1 MAGKF
6 LACHTDGKEKNMKIR
21 ILSLLICLGLA
32 FSASHRVQASA
43 PTPETSVPPNI
54 TLDPVISGLSDPIFA
69 THAGD
74 GSGRLFIAQ
83 QDGQILILNGTTL
96 DSTPFL
102 DISPI
107 VKTNGGEQGLLGLAF
122 DPDYDTNGYFY
133 VVYSAESSGSN
144 VLARYKVSSGDPDV
158 ADSGSGQILLTVA
171 KPAGEENHNGGMLA
185 FGPDGYLYY
194 GLGDGGG
201 GGDNHGAIG
210 NGQDLTAMLGKILR
224 LDVSTVPYTVPPTN
238 PFVGVAGND
247 EIWAYGVRNPWRFSF
262 DRSTGDLYIGDVGQD
277 TQEEI
282 DFQAAGFAGGAN
294 YGWRIREG
302 NLCYNPGSGC
312 GTPSAYV
319 APVATYDHNNG
330 CSVTGGYVYRGTAF
344 PGLVGVYLY
353 GDFCNGNLWGLY
365 KNSSNQW
372 VSKFIMDTG
381 YNISSFAEDEDG
393 ELYIVSI
400 GGDVVHI
407 TQFPITTV
415 TLTSGAALDGHIT
428 ESSETSIQGG
438 VIDVTN
444 TSLIVGDTAADRQI
458 RAILSFNTS
467 SIPDDAVITY
477 AKLRIK
483 KSSQTGGDP
492 FAALGQLVADIG
504 NPAFSGNPSLQ
515 STDFQAAAGANS
527 VAVFSGAPVASWYS
541 AALTQASLSKLNLT
555 GNSQFRLRF
564 TIDDNDNLAN
574 DRVNFISG
582 NASANKPE
590 LVINYYVP

>member
-1 MAGKF
+1 
-6 LACHTDGKEKNMKIR
+6 MKTKHV
-21 ILSLLICLGLA
+21 LLIIFLLIALA
-32 FSASHRVQASA
+32 ISPVTGATATDVGPEASI
-43 PTPETSVPPNI
+43 PPNLKL
-54 TLDPVISGLSDPIFA
+54 TPVISGLTQPIFA

-83 QDGQILILNGTTL
+83 LDGQILILDGQTL
-96 DSTPFL
+96 NSTPFL
-102 DISPI
+102 DISGI

-133 VVYSAESSGSN
+133 VVYSGEPTGSN
-144 VLARYKVSSGDPDV
+144 ILARYEVSNGDPDV
-158 ADSGSGQILLTVA
+158 ADSSSGQILLTVA

-201 GGDNHGAIG
+201 GGDNHGTIG
-210 NGQDLTAMLGKILR
+210 NGQDLTALLGKILR

-238 PFVGVAGND
+238 PFVGVAGED

-262 DRSTGDLYIGDVGQD
+262 DKSTGDLYIGDVGQN

-302 NLCYNPGSGC
+302 NLCFNPSNNC
-312 GTPSAYV
+312 GTPTSYV
-319 APVATYDHNNG
+319 APVAVYNHSSG

-353 GDFCNGNLWGLY
+353 GDFCTGNLWGLY
-365 KNSSNQW
+365 KNNSNQW
-372 VSKFIMDTG
+372 VSKLIKDTS
-381 YNISSFAEDEDG
+381 YNISSFAEGEDG
-393 ELYIVSI
+393 ELYLLSI
-400 GGDVVHI
+400 GGDLVHI
-407 TQFPITTV
+407 TQSPIITT
-415 TLTSGAALDGHIT
+415 TFTSGAALDGHIT
-428 ESSETSIQGG
+428 ETTETSIQGG
-438 VIDVTN
+438 VIDAAN
-444 TSLIVGDTAADRQI
+444 NALIVGDTAGDRQM

-467 SIPDDAVITY
+467 SLPDGAVITY

-492 FAALGQLVADIG
+492 FATLGQLVADIG
-504 NPAFSGNPSLQ
+504 NPAFSGNPILENS
-515 STDFQAAAGANS
+515 DFQAAAGANS
-527 VAVFSGAPVASWYS
+527 VAIFSSPPIANWYS
-541 AALTQASLSKLNLT
+541 APLTQASLSRLNLI

-574 DRVNFISG
+574 DRINFISG
-582 NASANKPE
+582 NMSTNKPE
-590 LVINYYVP
+590 LILNYFVP

>member
-1 MAGKF
+1 
-6 LACHTDGKEKNMKIR
+6 MKTKHV
-21 ILSLLICLGLA
+21 LFVTFLLIALIISPVTGA
-32 FSASHRVQASA
+32 AATDTGPEASI
-43 PTPETSVPPNI
+43 PPNFKL
-54 TLDPVISGLSDPIFA
+54 TPVISGLTQPIFA

-83 QDGQILILNGTTL
+83 LDGQILILDGTTL
-96 DSTPFL
+96 NSTPFL
-102 DISPI
+102 DISAI

-133 VVYSAESSGSN
+133 VVYSGEPSGSN
-144 VLARYKVSSGDPDV
+144 ILARYKVSNGDPDV
-158 ADSGSGQILLTVA
+158 ADSSSGQILLTVA
-171 KPAGEENHNGGMLA
+171 KPEENHNGGMLA

-201 GGDNHGAIG
+201 GGDNHGSIG
-210 NGQDLTAMLGKILR
+210 NGQDLTTMLGKILR

-302 NLCYNPGSGC
+302 NLCFNPSTNC
-312 GTPSAYV
+312 GTPTSYV
-319 APVATYDHNNG
+319 APVAVYNHSSG

-353 GDFCNGNLWGLY
+353 GDFCSGNIWGMY
-365 KNSSNQW
+365 KNNSNQW
-372 VSKFIMDTG
+372 VGKLIKDTG
-381 YNISSFAEDEDG
+381 YNISSFVEDEAG
-393 ELYIVSI
+393 ELYVLSI
-400 GGDVVHI
+400 GGDLVHI
-407 TQFPITTV
+407 TQSPIITT
-415 TLTSGAALDGHIT
+415 TFTSGAALDGHIT
-428 ESSETSIQGG
+428 ETNETSIQGG
-438 VIDVTN
+438 VIDSTN
-444 TSLIVGDTAADRQI
+444 NALIVGDTAADRQM

-467 SIPDDAVITY
+467 SLPDGAVITY

-492 FAALGQLVADIG
+492 FATLGQLVADIG
-504 NPAFSGNPSLQ
+504 NPAFSGNPILENS
-515 STDFQAAAGANS
+515 DFQAAAGANS
-527 VAVFSGAPVASWYS
+527 AAIFSGPPVANWYT
-541 AALTQASLSKLNLT
+541 AALTQASLSRLNLI

-574 DRVNFISG
+574 DRVNFMSG
-582 NASANKPE
+582 NAATNKPE
-590 LVINYYVP
+590 LILNYFVP